1 MTFKWKCRTKGLI
14 VLTYML
20 PAELNRLH
28 ERDFCSIFERL
39 ISNFPSVAFATPT
52 SRCSI
57 EGFTVTSLKYH
68 ETHLLNPMLMS
79 NYALLF
85 LLKNNS
91 MVLH

>member
-1 MTFKWKCRTKGLI
+1 MI

-39 ISNFPSVAFATPT
+39 ISNFPSVAFATRT

-57 EGFTVTSLKYH
+57 EGFTVTIFKDEIHFLS
-68 ETHLLNPMLMS
+68 PMLMS

>member
-1 MTFKWKCRTKGLI
+1 M
-14 VLTYML
+14 
-20 PAELNRLH
+20 PAKLNRLH

-57 EGFTVTSLKYH
+57 EGFPVTIFKD
-68 ETHLLNPMLMS
+68 EIHLLSAMLMS

>member
-1 MTFKWKCRTKGLI
+1 MSKKGLI

-57 EGFTVTSLKYH
+57 EGFTITTFKD
-68 ETHLLNPMLMS
+68 EIHLLSPILMS

-85 LLKNNS
+85 LLKNNL